1 MAGKMSP
8 SAAGKLAALNE
19 FSLRVQRVYGL
30 VEQYASSKTNPDQY
44 LMPMTRAF
52 SQLKLQ
58 FMGAGLDTMSQL
70 CGSMEIASKRG
81 LSYMQK
87 VRILRE
93 GVGSLK
99 FQLEMEQR
107 VIAIDDQAR
116 QAREAEAPEA
126 VEES

>member
-8 SAAGKLAALNE
+8 SAQGKLAALNE
-19 FSLRVQRVYGL
+19 FSLRVQRVHGL

-44 LMPMTRAF
+44 LMPMTRGFA
-52 SQLKLQ
+52 QLKMQ
-58 FMGAGLDTMSQL
+58 FMGAGLDSMSQL

-107 VIAIDDQAR
+107 VVVSDDQAR
-116 QAREAEAPEA
+116 QAKEDKPE
-126 VEES
+126 EEP

>member
-8 SAAGKLAALNE
+8 SAQGKLAALNE
-19 FSLRVQRVYGL
+19 MSQRVQRVHGL

-44 LMPMTRAF
+44 LMPMTRGFA
-52 SQLKLQ
+52 QLKLQ
-58 FMGAGLDTMSQL
+58 FMGAGLDAMSQL

-93 GVGSLK
+93 GVGSLR

-107 VIAIDDQAR
+107 VVVSEDQAR
-116 QAREAEAPEA
+116 QAQEAKA
-126 VEES
+126 EEEP

>member
-58 FMGAGLDTMSQL
+58 FMGAGLDAMSQL

-107 VIAIDDQAR
+107 VIAIEDQAR
-116 QAREAEAPEA
+116 QAREAAA
-126 VEES
+126 VEEP

>member
-1 MAGKMSP
+1 MSP
-8 SAAGKLAALNE
+8 SAQGKLAALNE
-19 FSLRVQRVYGL
+19 MSQRVQRVHGL

-44 LMPMTRAF
+44 LMPMTRGF

-58 FMGAGLDTMSQL
+58 FMGAGLDSMSQL

-93 GVGSLK
+93 GVGSLR

-107 VIAIDDQAR
+107 VVVSEDQAR
-116 QAREAEAPEA
+116 QAQEAKAE
-126 VEES
+126 EES

>member
-1 MAGKMSP
+1 MAGKLSP
-8 SAAGKLAALNE
+8 SAQGKLAALNE

-30 VEQYASSKTNPDQY
+30 VEQYASSKSNPDQY

-52 SQLKLQ
+52 AQLKQQ
-58 FMGAGLDTMSQL
+58 FMGAGLDSMSQL
-70 CGSMEIASKRG
+70 SGSMEIASKRR
-81 LSYMQK
+81 LALMQK

-107 VIAIDDQAR
+107 VVVSEDLAR
-116 QAREAEAPEA
+116 QAKEAKA
-126 VEES
+126 EEVP

>member
-1 MAGKMSP
+1 MAGKLSP
-8 SAAGKLAALNE
+8 AAQGKLAILNE
-19 FSLRVQRVYGL
+19 FSNRVQRVHGL

-44 LMPMTRAF
+44 VMPMTRGFA
-52 SQLKLQ
+52 QLKML
-58 FMGAGLDTMSQL
+58 FMGAGLDAMSQL

-93 GVGSLK
+93 GVGSLR

-107 VIAIDDQAR
+107 AVVSDDQAR
-116 QAREAEAPEA
+116 QERDAAT
-126 VEES
+126 EEQT